1 MGLGSLKVNS
11 RQLYLRIFF
20 LFAACAQRAGS
31 HATNAEKGRQA
42 NPATKWTRNDSLKS
56 PATNLRGTSKP
67 APSKSGIGID
77 SWNYPDST
85 TAQKHAAQ
93 LATPPDCEYS
103 R

>member
-1 MGLGSLKVNS
+1 M
-11 RQLYLRIFF
+11 FF
-20 LFAACAQRAGS
+20 FEAKT
-31 HATNAEKGRQA
+31 TNAEKGRQA
-42 NPATKWTRNDSLKS
+42 NPATKWTRNDSLKY

-77 SWNYPDST
+77 SWNYPDAT
-85 TAQKHAAQ
+85 ETQEHAAQ